1 MIYEVWRFDDGA
13 AIVEAGAASNRA
25 IVMQE
30 PNARLVRR
38 IEAAS
43 SDMLNPDDEMEATRP
58 DDLNLPARQFQ
69 ISVYSNGTKFGD
81 EFEVKKQYRIEK
93 PGSGSY
99 LFKAGTRYR
108 VIEGDIQA
116 PDLIVMRCMSDEWS
130 QFHLIH
136 ANSHDWTNYEK
147 KASKS

>member
-1 MIYEVWRFDDGA
+1 MIYEVWRSDGSA
-13 AIVEAGAASNRA
+13 TIIEAGAAGNRA
-25 IVMQE
+25 MVMQE

-43 SDMLNPDDEMEATRP
+43 WDMLKPIVDEEMEATRP
-58 DDLNLPARQFQ
+58 DDLNIPARQFQ
-69 ISVYSNGTKFGD
+69 IPVYSNGTKFGD

-93 PGSGSY
+93 PGSGSC

-108 VIEGDIQA
+108 VVEGDIQA
-116 PDLIVMRCMSDEWS
+116 PDLIVMRCMSDEWG

-136 ANSHDWTNYEK
+136 ADSPDWNNYEK
-147 KASKS
+147 KAS